1 MQLQYPPLTLS
12 RTSMLSSAALL
23 GFAIILVLFPHWTV
37 DDAYITLR
45 YAQNLANHGQL
56 TWNLGMFPVEGYTGI
71 VWPLLAAGAMW
82 AHLPPVLVLNLVGLL
97 SALAMVEL
105 VERVLVTLGTDE
117 SRRLLARL
125 ILVGG
130 GWWAMHAGSGLETT
144 LYTALCVASVL
155 AWLQHRPWTPLLCL
169 LTALTRPEGVLLA
182 VVLAAADAWR
192 MRERPGLWRLVG
204 AWLGGFVLPGAL
216 YFAWRWSYYGQL
228 LPNPF
233 YVKSASGVTSW
244 LHVANFIVTT
254 VLFPLLA
261 WRASR
266 PTLVRLHPQRVLVS
280 GLGGMLAVLLVFY
293 GQSELLMNYGN
304 RFFMPLL
311 PIIIVGLAAT
321 WGELR
326 WSKWLVCYG
335 LLSGVF
341 TIGAAV
347 NAYNYALMM
356 QSEHAAAAAWISEHV
371 PADQTLAVIVDA
383 GLVPYETGMRT
394 VDVGAL
400 NDPVLAHEQD
410 AQARA
415 DYVLNQEPAVVLLA
429 TGELGIVAAEATR
442 TALLADPRWQA
453 TYYLAQEF
461 RRLHSFEYHQQVWV
475 RDGTSLR

>member
-1 MQLQYPPLTLS
+1 
-12 RTSMLSSAALL
+12 MLSSAALL
-23 GFAIILVLFPHWTV
+23 GFAIILLLFPHWTV

-45 YAQNLANHGQL
+45 YAQNLVTHGHL
-56 TWNLGMFPVEGYTGI
+56 TWNLGMAPVEGYTGI

-82 AHLPPVLVLNLVGLL
+82 AHWPPLLVLNLVSLL

-105 VERVLVTLGTDE
+105 VERVLVALGTDE
-117 SRRLLARL
+117 ARRLLARL

-155 AWLQHRPWTPLLCL
+155 AWLQHRTWTALLCL

-192 MRERPGLWRLVG
+192 MRANVQQVAWRSG
-204 AWLGGFVLPGAL
+204 AWLAGFVVPGAL
-216 YFAWRWSYYGQL
+216 YFAWRWGYYGQL

-233 YVKSASGVTSW
+233 YVKSASGVASW

-254 VLFPLLA
+254 VLFPALA

-266 PTLVRLHPQRVLVS
+266 PTLVRLPQRELVM
-280 GLGGMLAVLLVFY
+280 GLGGMIAVLLAFY

-311 PIIIVGLAAT
+311 PFIIVGLAAT

-326 WSKWLVCYG
+326 WSKWLLIYG
-335 LLSGVF
+335 LLSGIF

-383 GLVPYETGMRT
+383 GLVPYQTAMRT
-394 VDVGAL
+394 IDVGAL

-415 DYVLNQEPAVVLLA
+415 AYVLNQQPAVVLLA

-453 TYYLAQEF
+453 TYRLAQEF
-461 RRLHSFEYHQQVWV
+461 RRPHSFEYHQQVWV